1 MLASSRSSLT
11 ALAVLAAV
19 AMASSLAHA
28 QSSQSLLSSVAIGSV
43 VAMSVTASEA
53 VTAVSGE
60 GGSLTTLSELP
71 AASIN
76 FAVESVRFVGDTAI
90 LLLRYAP
97 QGAEF
102 AVQLS
107 GKVVEDAGLAAGQ
120 SVRALAALLRPGR
133 WPWVPG
139 GQRPWL
145 PSGRHWCSP
154 SVRLTRGGGSH
165 QSNRQGYF
173 FLG

>member
-120 SVRALAALLRPGR
+120 SVRALAVTSGHVLMSGGKMIAMLPDAASRALWHDERIS
-133 WPWVPG
+133 
-139 GQRPWL
+139 Q
-145 PSGRHWCSP
+145 
-154 SVRLTRGGGSH
+154 
-165 QSNRQGYF
+165 
-173 FLG
+173 